1 MNKLKR
7 CGCIML
13 GATFLC
19 GSIFRSAFAEEASLA
34 VLRNSGIAG
43 GVETGYILGF
53 VEENNKKTLHE
64 QLYSLFA
71 QIAAGGDFLELIS
84 VDGEKDKLTLNT
96 KTLKQLE
103 NKLVLQKKMKRLD
116 WKTQAEKQKEKKI
129 KKGVYEGIAQGYGGE
144 LRLEVGIEDEKI
156 TAVKVLS
163 HNETP
168 SYLHLAE
175 RVIEKLIGQR
185 GVDSVDTISGAT
197 ISSKAILNAVKDAIS
212 QASGATKKPGES
224 KESKE
229 IASGY
234 DTGSSAATEPSRI
247 DFSKFVLPDGEY
259 KGRAAGYGGTIEV
272 TVKVENGVISKVHVD
287 SERETPS
294 YYNKAQRLLG
304 EVVKRNTTKIDTV
317 SGATVTSKGIL
328 SAVED
333 ALSRVL
339 GKEKKEYADGIWY
352 GQGRG
357 QYPMD
362 MRNILGEWNRA
373 TEVSVTVENGK
384 VKDIKMENFG
394 DDPQYNRSDK
404 YQQFFLPDIIKND
417 GTEHLRASLAEDQ
430 RGKNEIY
437 DAVSGATN
445 SARGVLNA
453 IDDALNRSAKYKK
466 DAIPQEVRS
475 ITLTELWNGTVF
487 YGEPVNLSKLTVKV
501 KYIDGR
507 EEDVKFP
514 DLAAKGVSCSLPEV
528 FVPLPE
534 GGDYGKARNYDLI
547 FTHENST
554 SRHISYIQ
562 ARRKIIYKELKK
574 IEFGDSKHTIDLW
587 DEQTNR
593 QKEEYWF
600 EEEIRENELEQAEK
614 GVKVIDKEGKEV
626 AIKKAEI
633 KIYNK
638 PTLVIELDSLPKA
651 ESDKA
656 IEETFR
662 FSSFH
667 VELVSDA
674 VFDIEKLLSFKICN
688 MPEKIIYNVGDYLD
702 LKGLALEVKD
712 SNYCNSTIYQND
724 FDRNN
729 FTVSLTHE
737 NGESLDAKKA
747 LDKNGKITVKI
758 AASKSELPVCTFDIN
773 VREKTNEPRII
784 NLKSKNG
791 EKLKS
796 ITLEDGKRTYPN
808 IEVPSL
814 YKTED
819 PEVEVLDEKGEKVDY
834 LKVKRQGIILTI
846 YLSEDR
852 YIMLGLK
859 CMD

>member
-13 GATFLC
+13 GATFFC

-43 GVETGYILGF
+43 GIETGYILGF

-357 QYPMD
+357 QYSMD

-562 ARRKIIYKELKK
+562 ARRKVEKKKLTKIQLGEDADAKFINLNENQFSYQMKIGDKELNAIKNKK
-574 IEFGDSKHTIDLW
+574 
-587 DEQTNR
+587 
-593 QKEEYWF
+593 
-600 EEEIRENELEQAEK
+600 
-614 GVKVIDKEGKEV
+614 VKVMDSNNREVEVKEV
-626 AIKKAEI
+626 
-633 KIYNK
+633 KIVTYDK
-638 PTLVIELDSLPKA
+638 PTLLIELQPLPKA
-651 ESDKA
+651 EPTDKIA
-656 IEETFR
+656 EGFSFDFYRIELEIDKEFDLNALDYFR
-662 FSSFH
+662 IINEPNKKNYS
-667 VELVSDA
+667 VGEKLNLEGLELWLQDSNYAYTTIGQQNLESKNFKISLKKGEKELKIDQEFEEAGSIKVTISYPEKPELTCS
-674 VFDIEKLLSFKICN
+674 FDIEVTAKKESMEDSYTIKLQN
-688 MPEKIIYNVGDYLD
+688 
-702 LKGLALEVKD
+702 
-712 SNYCNSTIYQND
+712 NST
-724 FDRNN
+724 
-729 FTVSLTHE
+729 TVSEFKRKKEERIYYEIPE
-737 NGESLDAKKA
+737 NYKGMINNLDVKVFNQNNEEVQGISV
-747 LDKNGKITVKI
+747 DKSNSMFIKITFSSQEYDYVMI
-758 AASKSELPVCTFDIN
+758 TF
-773 VREKTNEPRII
+773 
-784 NLKSKNG
+784 
-791 EKLKS
+791 
-796 ITLEDGKRTYPN
+796 KR
-808 IEVPSL
+808 
-814 YKTED
+814 
-819 PEVEVLDEKGEKVDY
+819 
-834 LKVKRQGIILTI
+834 
-846 YLSEDR
+846 
-852 YIMLGLK
+852 
-859 CMD
+859 